1 MKLTDAISQA
11 VLLTGAAVDQSVMC
25 RWLSELD
32 GKLSLTLYKTDA
44 IINYQMPGEDEE
56 SPALLVPY
64 PWDGMYIHYLEAMCY
79 YTTGD
84 FGRYQNSMAMY
95 NQGEE
100 QFRKWC
106 IRMHYPALGD
116 TLKKMAEGETVV
128 ADPLSALSN
137 IKYYLSAYAIAVKHG
152 YKGSETQWL
161 ESLVGPQGEKGT
173 PFTYADFTP
182 AQLAA
187 LTGPQGPKGD
197 TGATGAQGEKGDAFT
212 YADFTA
218 EQLAALKGEKGDKGD
233 TGATGATGATGET
246 GARGNRVWTTFSYP
260 EDNSANGVQAGDLW
274 IVPAKYG
281 DLSQNDLAIYSGTP
295 HDWEYV
301 CHMEGTDGAT
311 WYNGA
316 KPPREYDLDTPTGKV
331 GDYYLD
337 TSNGDVWQ
345 RQMVTDSSGVQGAQW
360 VSIGNIR
367 GPQGIQGATGAT
379 GPQGEKGDT
388 GAQGPQGEKGDTG
401 ATGAVGPQ
409 GEQGPKG
416 DTGPTGPQGPQ
427 GIQGPKGEKGDTG
440 EQGPQGIQGVK
451 GDTGAQGPQ
460 GETGPQGERG
470 PTGPQGPTGAK
481 GDTGS
486 GFVVKGYYA
495 TASALSAA
503 VTSPAAGDAYGV
515 GTGEPYDIYIY
526 DGVGKKWVNNGPLQ
540 GAKGDTGP
548 QGPKGDQGDPGEK
561 GATGATG
568 ATGPQGP
575 KGDAFTYADFTA
587 AQLAALT
594 GPQGPKGD
602 TGPTG
607 PQGPTGATGAT
618 GETGP
623 QGPTGPKG
631 ATGSNGI
638 TPTIGS
644 NGNWYLGTTDTGKPS
659 RGATGATG
667 ETGPQGPQGEKGAT
681 GATGPQGPQGEKGA
695 TGATGPQG
703 PKPVKGTDYWTAA
716 DKSAMVNDVLAA
728 LPVWNGGSY

>member
-1 MKLTDAISQA
+1 MSEGLGAFRLTVYENNVADLPDRPSSAGMSAQALKAWFDGRTDKEVKEAVNGIIALLSSAEGAGAIGAGEGLSVA
-11 VLLTGAAVDQSVMC
+11 DLLAVDIRSERKSEEPTGWTVTLVC
-25 RWLSELD
+25 RGVERSFFLPD
-32 GKLSLTLYKTDA
+32 GVK
-44 IINYQMPGEDEE
+44 
-56 SPALLVPY
+56 
-64 PWDGMYIHYLEAMCY
+64 
-79 YTTGD
+79 GD
-84 FGRYQNSMAMY
+84 
-95 NQGEE
+95 
-100 QFRKWC
+100 
-106 IRMHYPALGD
+106 
-116 TLKKMAEGETVV
+116 
-128 ADPLSALSN
+128 
-137 IKYYLSAYAIAVKHG
+137 
-152 YKGSETQWL
+152 
-161 ESLVGPQGEKGT
+161 QGEKGDT
-173 PFTYADFTP
+173 GAQGPKGDTGAQGP
-182 AQLAA
+182 AGPAGESIV
-187 LTGPQGPKGD
+187 GPQGPKGD
-197 TGATGAQGEKGDAFT
+197 TGEQGP
-212 YADFTA
+212 
-218 EQLAALKGEKGDKGD
+218 KGETGD
-233 TGATGATGATGET
+233 TGPKGPKGDTGET

-281 DLSQNDLAIYSGTP
+281 DLVRNDLAIYTGTP

-301 CHMEGTDGAT
+301 CHMEGTDGTT
-311 WYNGA
+311 WYNGTSV
-316 KPPREYDLDTPTGKV
+316 PTEYGLEARDAKV
-331 GDYYLD
+331 GDYYLN
-337 TSNGDVWQ
+337 TSDGYVWQ
-345 RQMVTDSSGVQGAQW
+345 RQMVTGSGGMQEAQW
-360 VSIGNIR
+360 VGIGNIR

-460 GETGPQGERG
+460 GKTGPQGERG

-481 GDTGS
+481 GDTGA

-495 TASALSAA
+495 TAAALSAA

-623 QGPTGPKG
+623 QGPQGEKG
-631 ATGSNGI
+631 ATG
-638 TPTIGS
+638 
-644 NGNWYLGTTDTGKPS
+644 
-659 RGATGATG
+659 A
-667 ETGPQGPQGEKGAT
+667 TGPQGPQGEKGAT

>member
-1 MKLTDAISQA
+1 MSEGLGAFRLTVYENNVADLPDRPSSAGMSAQALKAWFDGRTDKEVKETVNGIIALLSSAEGAGAIGAGEGLSVA
-11 VLLTGAAVDQSVMC
+11 DLLAVDIRSERKSEEPTGWTVTLVC
-25 RWLSELD
+25 RGVERSFFLPD
-32 GKLSLTLYKTDA
+32 GVK
-44 IINYQMPGEDEE
+44 
-56 SPALLVPY
+56 
-64 PWDGMYIHYLEAMCY
+64 
-79 YTTGD
+79 GD
-84 FGRYQNSMAMY
+84 
-95 NQGEE
+95 
-100 QFRKWC
+100 
-106 IRMHYPALGD
+106 
-116 TLKKMAEGETVV
+116 
-128 ADPLSALSN
+128 
-137 IKYYLSAYAIAVKHG
+137 
-152 YKGSETQWL
+152 
-161 ESLVGPQGEKGT
+161 QGEKG
-173 PFTYADFTP
+173 D
-182 AQLAA
+182 
-187 LTGPQGPKGD
+187 TGAQGPKGD
-197 TGATGAQGEKGDAFT
+197 TGAQGPAGPAGESIVGPQGPKGD
-212 YADFTA
+212 
-218 EQLAALKGEKGDKGD
+218 
-233 TGATGATGATGET
+233 TGET

-316 KPPREYDLDTPTGKV
+316 KPPREYDLDTPNGKV

-345 RQMVTDSSGVQGAQW
+345 RQMVTGSSGMQEAQW

-367 GPQGIQGATGAT
+367 GPQGVQGAPGAT

-460 GETGPQGERG
+460 GKTGPQGERG
-470 PTGPQGPTGAK
+470 PTGPQGPQGAK
-481 GDTGS
+481 GETGS

-495 TASALSAA
+495 TAAALSAA

-618 GETGP
+618 G
-623 QGPTGPKG
+623 
-631 ATGSNGI
+631 
-638 TPTIGS
+638 
-644 NGNWYLGTTDTGKPS
+644 
-659 RGATGATG
+659 
-667 ETGPQGPQGEKGAT
+667 
-681 GATGPQGPQGEKGA
+681 
-695 TGATGPQG
+695 PQG

>member
-11 VLLTGAAVDQSVMC
+11 VLLTGAAVEPSIMC

-32 GKLSLTLYKTDA
+32 GQLSLTLYKTDA
-44 IINYQMPGEDEE
+44 IINYQMPGENEE
-56 SPALLVPY
+56 SPVLLVPY

-84 FGRYQNSMAMY
+84 FGRYQNSMAMF
-95 NQGEE
+95 NLGEKR
-100 QFRKWC
+100 FREWC

-116 TLKKMAEGETVV
+116 TLKEMAEGTTAVV
-128 ADPLSALSN
+128 DPTSALSN

-152 YKGSETQWL
+152 YKGSEEQWL

-187 LTGPQGPKGD
+187 LTGPQGPQGETGPRGEKGD
-197 TGATGAQGEKGDAFT
+197 TGARGP
-212 YADFTA
+212 
-218 EQLAALKGEKGDKGD
+218 KGD
-233 TGATGATGATGET
+233 TGAQGPAGPAGESIVGPQGPKGDTGEQGPKGETGDTGPKGPKGDTGET

-260 EDNSANGVQAGDLW
+260 EDNSANGVQKGDLW

-281 DLSQNDLAIYSGTP
+281 DLVQNDLASYTGTP
-295 HDWEYV
+295 HDWEYI

-311 WYNGA
+311 WYNGT
-316 KPPREYDLDTPTGKV
+316 KDPTEYDLDTPTGKV
-331 GDYYLD
+331 GDYYLN
-337 TSNGDVWQ
+337 TSDGYVWQ
-345 RQMVTDSSGVQGAQW
+345 RQMVTGSGGAQKAQW
-360 VSIGNIR
+360 VGVGNIR
-367 GPQGIQGATGAT
+367 GPQGIQGIQGPQGVKGIQGDKGDT
-379 GPQGEKGDT
+379 GPQG
-388 GAQGPQGEKGDTG
+388 PRGEKGDTG

-409 GEQGPKG
+409 GPKG
-416 DTGPTGPQGPQ
+416 EKGDPGATGPQ

-440 EQGPQGIQGVK
+440 EQGPQGIQGPKGEK

-460 GETGPQGERG
+460 GKTGPQGERG
-470 PTGPQGPTGAK
+470 PTGPQGPQGAK
-481 GDTGS
+481 GDTGA

-495 TASALSAA
+495 TASALIAA
-503 VTSPAAGDAYGV
+503 VTSPVAGDAYGV
-515 GTGEPYDIYIY
+515 GTGEPYDIYVY

-548 QGPKGDQGDPGEK
+548 QGPRGEKGDPGEK

-602 TGPTG
+602 IG
-607 PQGPTGATGAT
+607 PQGPAGPNGAD
-618 GETGP
+618 
-623 QGPTGPKG
+623 
-631 ATGSNGI
+631 GSNGI

-659 RGATGATG
+659 RGATGS
-667 ETGPQGPQGEKGAT
+667 QGPQGNA
-681 GATGPQGPQGEKGA
+681 
-695 TGATGPQG
+695 GPQG

-716 DKSAMVNDVLAA
+716 DKAAMVQDVLAA
-728 LPVWNGGSY
+728 LPTYDGSVS

>member
-32 GKLSLTLYKTDA
+32 GKLSLTLYKTDS
-44 IINYQMPGEDEE
+44 IIQYQMPGEGQE

-95 NQGEE
+95 NQGEKA
-100 QFRKWC
+100 FREWC

-116 TLKKMAEGETVV
+116 TLKEMAEGTTAVV
-128 ADPLSALSN
+128 DPTSALSN

-152 YKGSETQWL
+152 YKGSEEQWL
-161 ESLVGPQGEKGT
+161 ESLVGPQGEKGA

-187 LTGPQGPKGD
+187 LTGPQGPQGETGPRGEKGD
-197 TGATGAQGEKGDAFT
+197 TGAQGP
-212 YADFTA
+212 
-218 EQLAALKGEKGDKGD
+218 KGD
-233 TGATGATGATGET
+233 TGAQGPAGPAGESIVGPQGPKGDTGEQGPKGETGDTGPKGPKGDTGDT
-246 GARGNRVWTTFSYP
+246 GARGNRVWTTSSYP

-311 WYNGA
+311 WYNGTKA
-316 KPPREYDLDTPTGKV
+316 PTEYDLDTPNGKV

-345 RQMVTDSSGVQGAQW
+345 RQMVNGSGGMQAAQW
-360 VSIGNIR
+360 VGVGNIR
-367 GPQGIQGATGAT
+367 GPQGIQGIQ
-379 GPQGEKGDT
+379 GPQGVKGIQGDKGDT
-388 GAQGPQGEKGDTG
+388 GAQGPQGI
-401 ATGAVGPQ
+401 
-409 GEQGPKG
+409 
-416 DTGPTGPQGPQ
+416 QGPQ
-427 GIQGPKGEKGDTG
+427 GEKGDTG

-460 GETGPQGERG
+460 GKTGPQGERG
-470 PTGPQGPTGAK
+470 PTGPQGPQGAK
-481 GDTGS
+481 GDTGA

-495 TASALSAA
+495 TAAALSAA

-515 GTGEPYDIYIY
+515 GAGEPYDIYIY

-548 QGPKGDQGDPGEK
+548 QGPRGEKGDPGEK

-602 TGPTG
+602 TG
-607 PQGPTGATGAT
+607 
-618 GETGP
+618 
-623 QGPTGPKG
+623 
-631 ATGSNGI
+631 
-638 TPTIGS
+638 
-644 NGNWYLGTTDTGKPS
+644 L
-659 RGATGATG
+659 
-667 ETGPQGPQGEKGAT
+667 TGPQGPQGVKGDT
-681 GATGPQGPQGEKGA
+681 GEKGA

-716 DKSAMVNDVLAA
+716 DQNKIVKDVLAA

>member
-1 MKLTDAISQA
+1 MSEGLGAFRLTVYENNVADLPDRPSSAGMSAQALKAWFDGRTDKEVKEAVNGIIALLSSAEGAGAIGAGEGLSVA
-11 VLLTGAAVDQSVMC
+11 DLLAVDIRSERKSEEPTGWTVTLVC
-25 RWLSELD
+25 RGVERSFFLPD
-32 GKLSLTLYKTDA
+32 GVK
-44 IINYQMPGEDEE
+44 
-56 SPALLVPY
+56 
-64 PWDGMYIHYLEAMCY
+64 
-79 YTTGD
+79 GD
-84 FGRYQNSMAMY
+84 
-95 NQGEE
+95 
-100 QFRKWC
+100 
-106 IRMHYPALGD
+106 
-116 TLKKMAEGETVV
+116 
-128 ADPLSALSN
+128 
-137 IKYYLSAYAIAVKHG
+137 
-152 YKGSETQWL
+152 
-161 ESLVGPQGEKGT
+161 QGEKGDT
-173 PFTYADFTP
+173 GAQGPKGDTGAQGP
-182 AQLAA
+182 AGPAGESIV
-187 LTGPQGPKGD
+187 GPQGPKGD
-197 TGATGAQGEKGDAFT
+197 TGEQGP
-212 YADFTA
+212 
-218 EQLAALKGEKGDKGD
+218 KGETGD
-233 TGATGATGATGET
+233 TGPKGPKGDTGET

-281 DLSQNDLAIYSGTP
+281 DLVRNDLASYTGTP

-301 CHMEGTDGAT
+301 CHMEGTDGTT
-311 WYNGA
+311 WYNGTSV
-316 KPPREYDLDTPTGKV
+316 PTEYGLEARDAKV
-331 GDYYLD
+331 GDYYLN
-337 TSNGDVWQ
+337 TSDGYVWQ
-345 RQMVTDSSGVQGAQW
+345 RQMVTGSGGMQEAQW

-367 GPQGIQGATGAT
+367 
-379 GPQGEKGDT
+379 
-388 GAQGPQGEKGDTG
+388 
-401 ATGAVGPQ
+401 
-409 GEQGPKG
+409 
-416 DTGPTGPQGPQ
+416 GPQGPQ

-460 GETGPQGERG
+460 GKTGPQGERG

-481 GDTGS
+481 GDTGA

-495 TASALSAA
+495 TAAALSAA

-623 QGPTGPKG
+623 QGP
-631 ATGSNGI
+631 
-638 TPTIGS
+638 
-644 NGNWYLGTTDTGKPS
+644 
-659 RGATGATG
+659 
-667 ETGPQGPQGEKGAT
+667 QGEKGAT

>member
-11 VLLTGAAVDQSVMC
+11 VLLTGAAVDQSIMC

-44 IINYQMPGEDEE
+44 IINYQMPGEGQE

-95 NQGEE
+95 NQGEKA
-100 QFRKWC
+100 FREWC

-116 TLKKMAEGETVV
+116 TLKEMAEGATAVV
-128 ADPLSALSN
+128 DPTSALSN

-187 LTGPQGPKGD
+187 LTGPRGPKGETGPRGEKGDTGAQGPKGD
-197 TGATGAQGEKGDAFT
+197 TGAQGPAGPA
-212 YADFTA
+212 
-218 EQLAALKGEKGDKGD
+218 GESIVGPQGPKGD
-233 TGATGATGATGET
+233 TGEQGPKGETGATGPKGPKGDTGET
-246 GARGNRVWTTFSYP
+246 GARGNRVWATSSYP

-281 DLSQNDLAIYSGTP
+281 DLSRNDLASYTGTP

-311 WYNGA
+311 WYNGT
-316 KPPREYDLDTPTGKV
+316 KDPTEYDLDVWDAKV

-337 TSNGDVWQ
+337 TSSGDVWQ
-345 RQMVTDSSGVQGAQW
+345 RQMVTGSGGVQGAQW
-360 VSIGNIR
+360 VGIGNIR
-367 GPQGIQGATGAT
+367 GPQGTQGATGAT

-416 DTGPTGPQGPQ
+416 DPGATGAQGPQ

-460 GETGPQGERG
+460 GKTGPQGERG
-470 PTGPQGPTGAK
+470 PTGPQGPQGAK
-481 GDTGS
+481 GDTGA

-495 TASALSAA
+495 TAAALSAA

-548 QGPKGDQGDPGEK
+548 QGPKGDQGPQGEK

-623 QGPTGPKG
+623 QGP
-631 ATGSNGI
+631 
-638 TPTIGS
+638 
-644 NGNWYLGTTDTGKPS
+644 
-659 RGATGATG
+659 
-667 ETGPQGPQGEKGAT
+667 QGEKGAT
-681 GATGPQGPQGEKGA
+681 GATGPKGPQGEKGA

>member
-1 MKLTDAISQA
+1 MSEGLGAFRLTVYENNVADLPDRPSSAGMSAQALKAWFDGRTDKEVKEAVNGIIALLSSAEGAGAIGAGEGLSVA
-11 VLLTGAAVDQSVMC
+11 DLLAVDIRSERKSEEPTGWTVTLVC
-25 RWLSELD
+25 RGVERSFFLPD
-32 GKLSLTLYKTDA
+32 GVK
-44 IINYQMPGEDEE
+44 
-56 SPALLVPY
+56 
-64 PWDGMYIHYLEAMCY
+64 
-79 YTTGD
+79 GD
-84 FGRYQNSMAMY
+84 
-95 NQGEE
+95 
-100 QFRKWC
+100 
-106 IRMHYPALGD
+106 
-116 TLKKMAEGETVV
+116 
-128 ADPLSALSN
+128 
-137 IKYYLSAYAIAVKHG
+137 
-152 YKGSETQWL
+152 
-161 ESLVGPQGEKGT
+161 QGEKGDT
-173 PFTYADFTP
+173 GAQGPKGDTGAQGP
-182 AQLAA
+182 AGPAGESIV
-187 LTGPQGPKGD
+187 GPQGPKGD
-197 TGATGAQGEKGDAFT
+197 TGEQGP
-212 YADFTA
+212 
-218 EQLAALKGEKGDKGD
+218 KGETGD
-233 TGATGATGATGET
+233 TGPKGPKGDTGET

-281 DLSQNDLAIYSGTP
+281 DLVRNDLATYSGTP
-295 HDWEYV
+295 HDWKYV

-311 WYNGA
+311 WYNGTSV
-316 KPPREYDLDTPTGKV
+316 PREYDLDTRYAKV
-331 GDYYLD
+331 GDYYLN
-337 TSNGDVWQ
+337 TSDGGVWQ
-345 RQMVTDSSGVQGAQW
+345 RQMVTDSNGMQGAQW
-360 VSIGNIR
+360 VGIGNIR
-367 GPQGIQGATGAT
+367 GPQGIQGATGSQ

-416 DTGPTGPQGPQ
+416 DTGATGPQGPQ
-427 GIQGPKGEKGDTG
+427 GIQGVKGDTG

-495 TASALSAA
+495 TASALNAA
-503 VTSPAAGDAYGV
+503 VTGPAAGDAYGV

-526 DGVGKKWVNNGPLQ
+526 DGVGKTWVNNGPLQ

-561 GATGATG
+561 GATG

-602 TGPTG
+602 TGP
-607 PQGPTGATGAT
+607 
-618 GETGP
+618 
-623 QGPTGPKG
+623 
-631 ATGSNGI
+631 
-638 TPTIGS
+638 
-644 NGNWYLGTTDTGKPS
+644 
-659 RGATGATG
+659 
-667 ETGPQGPQGEKGAT
+667 
-681 GATGPQGPQGEKGA
+681 TGPQGPQGEKGA